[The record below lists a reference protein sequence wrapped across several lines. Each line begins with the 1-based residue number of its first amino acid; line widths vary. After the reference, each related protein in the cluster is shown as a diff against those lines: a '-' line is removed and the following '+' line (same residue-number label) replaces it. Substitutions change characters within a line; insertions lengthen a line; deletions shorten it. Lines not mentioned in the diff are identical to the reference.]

1 MSCFIEMMGQ
11 GKPLV
16 LLHGWGMNSAVWER
30 ITKRLSANY
39 RLFLVDLPGM
49 GQSRPITPYHLHSM
63 AETIAEEIPGVSSIL
78 GWSLGGLVAQR
89 IALNQPDR
97 VEKLILVGNN
107 PCFVSK
113 PDWPHGIEARHF
125 QQFNERFEKD
135 FQTTLLNFLTLQC
148 MHAKDARSTVRQL
161 RIAFAAKP
169 TPTQESLNLALDIL
183 LQTDIREEVSRLYHP
198 TLIIHGDRDTLAPVS
213 AAHWL
218 AMHLQ
223 RAKLRVI
230 AGAAHAP
237 FLSHADAFCEAVD
250 TFMAEDSAVRTVT
263 KT

>member
-1 MSCFIEMMGQ
+1 MSCFIEIMGQ

-16 LLHGWGMNSAVWER
+16 LLHGWAMNSAVWER
-30 ITKRLSANY
+30 VVKRLSANY

-49 GQSRPITPYHLHSM
+49 GQSRAVYPYHLHSL
-63 AETIAEEIPGVSSIL
+63 AEAVAEEIPGVSTIL
-78 GWSLGGLVAQR
+78 GWSLGGLVAQQ

-97 VEKLILVGNN
+97 VEKLILVGTN

-113 PDWPHGIEARHF
+113 QEWPQGIAARHF
-125 QQFNERFEKD
+125 EQFNQRFEQD
-135 FQTTLLNFLTLQC
+135 FNATLLNFLTLQC

-161 RIAFAAKP
+161 RTAFAAKP
-169 TPTQESLNLALDIL
+169 TPTQDNLNQALDIL
-183 LQTDIREEVSRLYHP
+183 LQTDLREEVGRIFQP
-198 TLIIHGDRDTLAPVS
+198 TLLIHGDRDTLAPVA

-223 RAKLRVI
+223 RAQLRVI

-237 FLSHADAFCEAVD
+237 FLSHADAFCESVEAFIADDPSEQQV
-250 TFMAEDSAVRTVT
+250 SH
-263 KT
+263 

>member
-1 MSCFIEMMGQ
+1 MSCFIEIMGQ

-30 ITKRLSANY
+30 VVKRLSANY

-49 GQSRPITPYHLHSM
+49 GQSRPVYPYHLHSL
-63 AETIAEEIPGVSSIL
+63 AEAVAEEIPGVSTIL
-78 GWSLGGLVAQR
+78 GWSLGGLVAQQ

-97 VEKLILVGNN
+97 VEKLILVGTN

-113 PDWPHGIEARHF
+113 PDWPNGIAARHF
-125 QQFNERFEKD
+125 EQFNERFEQD
-135 FQTTLLNFLTLQC
+135 FNATLLNFLTLQC

-161 RIAFAAKP
+161 RTAFAAKP
-169 TPTQESLNLALDIL
+169 TPTQDNLNQALDIL
-183 LQTDIREEVSRLYHP
+183 LQTDLREEVGRLFQP
-198 TLIIHGDRDTLAPVS
+198 TLLIHGDRDTLAPLS

-218 AMHLQ
+218 AMHMQ
-223 RAKLRVI
+223 RAQLRVI

-237 FLSHADAFCEAVD
+237 FLSHADAFCESVEA
-250 TFMAEDSAVRTVT
+250 FMADDLTSPPVSS
-263 KT
+263 

>member
-1 MSCFIEMMGQ
+1 MSCFIEIMGQ

-30 ITKRLSANY
+30 ITKRLSASY

-49 GQSRPITPYHLHSM
+49 GQSRAIYPYHLHSL
-63 AETIAEEIPGVSSIL
+63 AETVAEEIPGVSSIL

-97 VEKLILVGNN
+97 VEKLILVGSN

-113 PDWPHGIEARHF
+113 PDWPHGIPARHF
-125 QQFNERFEKD
+125 EQFNERFEQD
-135 FQTTLLNFLTLQC
+135 FHATLLNFLTLQC
-148 MHAKDARSTVRQL
+148 MHAKDTRSTVRQL
-161 RIAFAAKP
+161 RIAFSAKP
-169 TPTQESLNLALDIL
+169 APTHENLNHALDIL
-183 LQTDIREEVSRLYHP
+183 LQTDLREEVDRLFHP

-223 RAKLRVI
+223 RARLRVI

-237 FLSHADAFCEAVD
+237 FLSHADAFCAAVEA
-250 TFMAEDSAVRTVT
+250 FMAADDTTRPVEG
-263 KT
+263 

>member
-1 MSCFIEMMGQ
+1 MSCFIEIIGQ

-16 LLHGWGMNSAVWER
+16 LLHGWGMNSAVWGR
-30 ITKRLSANY
+30 IAKRLSANY

-49 GQSRPITPYHLHSM
+49 GQSRPIYPYHLHSL
-63 AETIAEEIPGVSSIL
+63 AETVAEEIPGVSTIL
-78 GWSLGGLVAQR
+78 GWSLGGLIAQQ

-97 VEKLILVGNN
+97 VEKLILVGSN
-107 PCFVSK
+107 PSFVTK

-125 QQFNERFEKD
+125 EQFNERFEKD
-135 FQTTLLNFLTLQC
+135 FQATLLNFLTLQC
-148 MHAKDARSTVRQL
+148 MHAKDTRSTVRQL
-161 RIAFAAKP
+161 RTAFAAKSS
-169 TPTQESLNLALDIL
+169 PTQESLNLALDIL
-183 LQTDIREEVSRLYHP
+183 LKTDLREDISRLYHP

-237 FLSHADAFCEAVD
+237 FLSHADAFCETVEA
-250 TFMAEDSAVRTVT
+250 FMADEFAVRAVAES
-263 KT
+263 

>member
-1 MSCFIEMMGQ
+1 MSCFIEIMGQ

-30 ITKRLSANY
+30 ITKRLAANY

-49 GQSRPITPYHLHSM
+49 GQSRPVNPYHLYSL
-63 AETIAEEIPGVSSIL
+63 AETVAEEIPGVSTIL
-78 GWSLGGLVAQR
+78 GWSLGGLIAQQ

-97 VEKLILVGNN
+97 VEKLILVGTN
-107 PCFVSK
+107 PSFVSK

-135 FQTTLLNFLTLQC
+135 FHATLLNFLTLQC
-148 MHAKDARSTVRQL
+148 MHAKDTRSTIRQL

-169 TPTQESLNLALDIL
+169 TPTQESLNQALDIL
-183 LQTDIREEVSRLYHP
+183 LQTDLREEISRLYQP

-237 FLSHADAFCEAVD
+237 FLSHADAFCETVE
-250 TFMAEDSAVRTVT
+250 TFMADESAVRTAAER
-263 KT
+263 

>member
-1 MSCFIEMMGQ
+1 MSCFIETMGQ

-30 ITKRLSANY
+30 ITKRLSTRF
-39 RLFLVDLPGM
+39 RLYLVDLPGM
-49 GQSRPITPYHLHSM
+49 GQSRAVYPYHLHSL
-63 AETIAEEIPGVSSIL
+63 AEAIAEEIPGVSTIL
-78 GWSLGGLVAQR
+78 GWSLGGLVAQQ

-97 VEKLILVGNN
+97 VEKLILVGTN

-113 PDWPHGIEARHF
+113 PDWPHGIAARHF
-125 QQFNERFEKD
+125 EQFNERFSEN
-135 FQTTLLNFLTLQC
+135 FNSTLLNFLTLQC

-161 RIAFAAKP
+161 RIAFGAKP
-169 TPTQESLNLALDIL
+169 TPTQENLNQALDIL
-183 LQTDIREEVSRLYHP
+183 LQTDLREEVGRMFQT

-218 AMHLQ
+218 AMHMQ
-223 RAKLRVI
+223 RAQLRVI

-237 FLSHADAFCEAVD
+237 FLSHAEAFCESVEA
-250 TFMAEDSAVRTVT
+250 FMADESAPSLAES
-263 KT
+263 

>member
-49 GQSRPITPYHLHSM
+49 GQSRPVYPYHLHSL
-63 AETIAEEIPGVSSIL
+63 AEAVAEEIPGVSSIL
-78 GWSLGGLVAQR
+78 GWSLGGLVAQQ

-97 VEKLILVGNN
+97 VEKLILVGTN

-113 PDWPHGIEARHF
+113 PDWTHGIEARHF
-125 QQFNERFEKD
+125 EQFNERFAKD
-135 FQTTLLNFLTLQC
+135 FNATLLNFLTLQC
-148 MHAKDARSTVRQL
+148 MHARDARSTVRQL
-161 RIAFAAKP
+161 RIAFGAKP
-169 TPTQESLNLALDIL
+169 TPTQDSLNQALDIL
-183 LQTDIREEVSRLYHP
+183 LQTDLREEVGRLFQP

-218 AMHLQ
+218 AMHLM
-223 RAKLRVI
+223 RARLRVI

-237 FLSHADAFCEAVD
+237 FLSHADSFCETVEA
-250 TFMAEDSAVRTVT
+250 FMADESALRSAES
-263 KT
+263 

>member
-1 MSCFIEMMGQ
+1 MSCFIEIMGQ

-16 LLHGWGMNSAVWER
+16 MLHGWGMNSAVWER
-30 ITKRLSANY
+30 VVKRLSASY

-49 GQSRPITPYHLHSM
+49 GQSRAVYPYHLHSL
-63 AETIAEEIPGVSSIL
+63 AEAVAEEIPGVSTIL
-78 GWSLGGLVAQR
+78 GWSLGGLVAQQ

-97 VEKLILVGNN
+97 VEKLILVGTN

-113 PDWPHGIEARHF
+113 PGWPHGIAARHF
-125 QQFNERFEKD
+125 EQFNQRFEQD
-135 FQTTLLNFLTLQC
+135 FTATLLNFLTLQC

-161 RIAFAAKP
+161 RTAFAAKP
-169 TPTQESLNLALDIL
+169 TPTQENLNQALDIL
-183 LQTDIREEVSRLYHP
+183 LQTDLREEAGRLFQP
-198 TLIIHGDRDTLAPVS
+198 TLLIHGDRDTLAPVS

-218 AMHLQ
+218 SLHLQ
-223 RAKLRVI
+223 RAQLRVI

-250 TFMAEDSAVRTVT
+250 AFMADEANAGPAEN
-263 KT
+263 